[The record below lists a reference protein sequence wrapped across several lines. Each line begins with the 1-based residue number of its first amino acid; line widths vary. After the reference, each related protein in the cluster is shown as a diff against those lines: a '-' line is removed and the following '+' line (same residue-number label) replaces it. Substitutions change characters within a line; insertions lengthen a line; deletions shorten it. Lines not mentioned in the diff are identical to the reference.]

1 MHISLSF
8 LLFVFGINVLYLTV
22 NTMRLLLQNRG
33 LSVPAALFGMIEITL
48 YTLGLNYVLKNL
60 NQPIYLLA
68 YAFGFG
74 TGIFLGMLI
83 DRWLAIGYV
92 IVQVITPQDD
102 AEAEQVHSTLARI
115 IRDQGYGVTEMNGRG
130 RDGHREILEVLVPR
144 KDEKIVY
151 DTVLAYNANAFMI
164 SITPT
169 GFNGG
174 FWSRRARGKKKTSK
188 GSN

>member
-1 MHISLSF
+1 MHVNFSF

-33 LSVPAALFGMIEITL
+33 LLIPASLFGMVEITL

-60 NQPIYLLA
+60 NQPVYLLA
-68 YAFGFG
+68 YAIGFG
-74 TGIFLGMLI
+74 IGIFTGMLI

-92 IVQVITPQDD
+92 IVQVIT
-102 AEAEQVHSTLARI
+102 AHTLEEGAKHSVLSQLL
-115 IRDQGYGVTEMNGRG
+115 RDQGYGVTEMDGEG
-130 RDGHREILEVLVPR
+130 RDGTREVLEVLVPR
-144 KDEKIVY
+144 RDEKAVY
-151 DTVLAYNANAFMI
+151 RTVQAYNPNAFMI

-174 FWSRRARGKKKTSK
+174 FWTKHARGRKKKS
-188 GSN
+188 

>member
-8 LLFVFGINVLYLTV
+8 LLFVFGINVMYLTV

-33 LSVPAALFGMIEITL
+33 LSIPAALFGMIEITL

-60 NQPIYLLA
+60 NQPIYLFA

-74 TGIFLGMLI
+74 AGIFLGMLI

-92 IVQVITPQDD
+92 IVQVISPQEDT
-102 AEAEQVHSTLARI
+102 EAMENHSVLSQLLRH
-115 IRDQGYGVTEMNGRG
+115 QGYGVTEMTGSG
-130 RDGHREILEVLVPR
+130 RDGSREILEVLVPR
-144 KDEKIVY
+144 KEEKDVY
-151 DTVLAYNANAFMI
+151 DTVLAYNPNAFMV

-174 FWSRRARGKKKTSK
+174 FWTKRARGRKK
-188 GSN
+188 

>member
-1 MHISLSF
+1 MHINLSF

-33 LSVPAALFGMIEITL
+33 LPAPAALFGMVEITL

-68 YAFGFG
+68 YAVGFG
-74 TGIFLGMLI
+74 CGIFIGMMI
-83 DRWLAIGYV
+83 DRWLAIGFV
-92 IVQVITPQDD
+92 IVQVISAHEDSPDED
-102 AEAEQVHSTLARI
+102 KRSPLARLL
-115 IRDQGYGVTEMNGRG
+115 RDQGYGVTEMSGEG
-130 RDGHREILEVLVPR
+130 RDGTREILEVLVPR
-144 KDEKIVY
+144 KEEKLVY
-151 DTVLAYNANAFMI
+151 ETVLAYNASAFMV

-174 FWSRRARGKKKTSK
+174 FWSKHARGRKARKRK
-188 GSN
+188 

>member
-1 MHISLSF
+1 MSINLSF

-33 LSVPAALFGMIEITL
+33 LSIPAAMFGTVEITL

-60 NQPIYLLA
+60 NQPIYLFA
-68 YAFGFG
+68 YALGFG

-92 IVQVITPQDD
+92 IVQVISPSDAGTQDCSG
-102 AEAEQVHSTLARI
+102 EHSVLAQLLRH
-115 IRDQGYGVTEMNGRG
+115 QGYGVTEMTGSG

-144 KDEKIVY
+144 KDEKLVY
-151 DTVLAYNANAFMI
+151 DAVLVYNPNAFMI

-174 FWSRRARGKKKTSK
+174 FWTRRARGKKR
-188 GSN
+188 